1 MGDNFG
7 IIICTN
13 LSINPNLH
21 KTGPQRNSCVVEI
34 RTFGRKDLKFPPPK
48 CIPTNQNDFSV
59 TLSGIIAFI
68 RINHFI
74 QKFCP
79 VQHPLAGQVYILSNF
94 IRSNNF
100 PPDEIS
106 AISFP
111 DATLGDS
118 HFSADR
124 GKSESISY

>member
-1 MGDNFG
+1 MYKSFHQSESPQDRTSTKFLCCGDSNIWQKGFEVPAPKVHSYKSKRLLSNVVRHN
-7 IIICTN
+7 CVYTN
-13 LSINPNLH
+13 KSLYSE
-21 KTGPQRNSCVVEI
+21 V
-34 RTFGRKDLKFPPPK
+34 F
-48 CIPTNQNDFSV
+48 
-59 TLSGIIAFI
+59 
-68 RINHFI
+68 
-74 QKFCP
+74 P
-79 VQHPLAGQVYILSNF
+79 VQQPLAGQVYILSNF